1 MRLAQG
7 PAERVVTAHRH
18 GRARPDLQ
26 VGGAGRGPARP
37 AGTRRVDGGA
47 AVLSAVSGVLAQWLL
62 TESRADREQP
72 VDLAGT
78 GLLGAALTAVL
89 GGLVGGRSGW
99 DRRWCCA

>member
-1 MRLAQG
+1 
-7 PAERVVTAHRH
+7 
-18 GRARPDLQ
+18 
-26 VGGAGRGPARP
+26 
-37 AGTRRVDGGA
+37 
-47 AVLSAVSGVLAQWLL
+47 VLAQWLL